1 MYKNIGRLFLQAN
14 AYNLLFSLKLSIIR
28 ILESKHGPTYWII
41 EHADKMVK
49 TTEQTN
55 GPKIQRKHSLE
66 EATKHFSNSPLSK
79 SHNFVTFIFLFCDK
93 GVSEHVASA
102 LFSLTKGLNYWI
114 MVKQGPKIQFNFYN
128 IKTGTCVFHFIE
140 IF

>member
-1 MYKNIGRLFLQAN
+1 MYKNIVRLFLKAI
-14 AYNLLFSLKLSIIR
+14 AYKQLSPLKPTIIR

-49 TTEQTN
+49 TIEQETAKN
-55 GPKIQRKHSLE
+55 
-66 EATKHFSNSPLSK
+66 TKQTLPWGRHKTSVKTFSK

-93 GVSEHVASA
+93 DVSVHVASA

-114 MVKQGPKIQFNFYN
+114 MVRQGLKIQFNFYN
-128 IKTGTCVFHFIE
+128 IKTDTCVFHFIE